1 MYHSMAL
8 FTNRSLQFIHSLFL
22 FFSITAACQENTFQE
37 ETQKKTTL
45 EHLKTYQAS
54 ATELINLYGKKRN
67 STKVSLVAFYE
78 GSWITVREKRRGVVS
93 SKYYLAFQ
101 FDERTNFRIID
112 NSEKNGSDIELTA
125 KFLKN
130 GIQQNKT
137 SKYTFFIEDSIAAEE
152 LISNFKALQKL
163 QSAQ

>member
-1 MYHSMAL
+1 MYLLLICLPLLSFLLACGFGRFFGIRGTPILTTFCVACTSAL
-8 FTNRSLQFIHSLFL
+8 
-22 FFSITAACQENTFQE
+22 
-37 ETQKKTTL
+37 
-45 EHLKTYQAS
+45 
-54 ATELINLYGKKRN
+54 
-67 STKVSLVAFYE
+67 SLVAFYE